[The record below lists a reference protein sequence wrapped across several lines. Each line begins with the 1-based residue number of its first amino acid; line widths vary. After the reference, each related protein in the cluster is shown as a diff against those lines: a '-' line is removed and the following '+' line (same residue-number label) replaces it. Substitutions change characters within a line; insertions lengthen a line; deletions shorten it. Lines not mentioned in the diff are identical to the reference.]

1 MTEEEKEQAMET
13 GLLVFSK
20 EVFGT
25 ISGQIVLDCA
35 DLSIYFIRN

>member
-20 EVFGT
+20 EVFHT
-25 ISGQIVLDCA
+25 LWSQI
-35 DLSIYFIRN
+35 I